1 MGRGIISIANMV
13 IIGIKRKRLT
23 KYYQVLRSEEFKIEV
38 DRDITWTLDGEEGI
52 KGSAEVKNLHS
63 HIKIFVP
70 HKKDKPRSKYLK

>member
-1 MGRGIISIANMV
+1 MKNKVLSILLVFLLVFFNTLSVCAAGTIDNKC
-13 IIGIKRKRLT
+13 G
-23 KYYQVLRSEEFKIEV
+23 
-38 DRDITWTLDGEEGI
+38 DDITWTLDGEEGI